1 MSRRPLEILLVAFV
15 FVSAAPPV
23 EAQRVLL
30 QINPHVGD
38 TLSVR
43 MDQRVEMSGAP
54 ADCVASAGGS
64 DRAARS
70 GIKPSLCSAS
80 TRQMTTV
87 TEVFSRAIVRGV
99 SSEGASVLAITD
111 SIRTAAAR
119 GGRPGAPRR
128 VRGSDKVVNLRLS
141 KDGGAEIT
149 DADASAEIRA
159 IFGQMPATLSK
170 KPVSVG
176 ETWKREMRI
185 PVAAEDGGT
194 GLVRAT
200 FRLDS
205 LGSNGDVAHISMRG
219 TLSHDHRDGSD
230 SDVDGS
236 MNGTIEL
243 DRRLGWI
250 IESRAN
256 IDVISRVKASA
267 NSAAMRVR
275 TKITQ
280 LLRAGPVR

>member
-1 MSRRPLEILLVAFV
+1 MNRRLLEIFLVAFA
-15 FVSAAPPV
+15 FVTAAPV
-23 EAQRVLL
+23 LHAQRVLL

-38 TLSVR
+38 TLLVR

-54 ADCVASAGGS
+54 ADCVASIRES
-64 DRAARS
+64 DRAGRS
-70 GIKPSLCSAS
+70 SVRPPLCSAS

-111 SIRTAAAR
+111 SIRTAAAQ
-119 GGRPGAPRR
+119 GGRTGPPRR
-128 VRGSDKVVNLRLS
+128 VRGSDNVVNLRLS

-149 DADASAEIRA
+149 DANASAEIRA
-159 IFGQMPATLSK
+159 IFGQMPATLSRK
-170 KPVSVG
+170 QVAVG

-185 PVAAEDGGT
+185 PVATEDGGT

-205 LGSNGDVAHISMRG
+205 LGSNDVAYISLRG

-236 MNGTIEL
+236 MNGSIEL

-256 IDVISRVKASA
+256 IDVLSKVKASA
-267 NSAAMRVR
+267 SSAGMRVR
-275 TKITQ
+275 TRITQ
-280 LLRAGPVR
+280 VLRAGQVR